1 MNVILSAARGP
12 LLKILVMPKAGTQI
26 PQKDADLRTRLL
38 RSPTKNT
45 SLASLVMTALLLATA
60 CAPVLS
66 SGSPQPVDPRQVQPE
81 RPTVAT
87 HAGTVAAGYLEIET
101 GVESDRNSDGS
112 HGLFVPN
119 EIKIGLAPR
128 VQFSGFLPVQRQTGT
143 SLGIGDVAAGIKWR
157 LVDGDGPL
165 ERFAILPLIK
175 FPTGGDRGT
184 NTTDVGLL
192 LIDSR
197 QIGPASLDLN
207 AGVTRHGGDSPVPR
221 TSTFWTAA
229 GAIPVAGPIGWQL
242 ECFGFPGTHGPAG
255 SAPVVAILTG
265 PTLAVARSL
274 ALDAGII
281 VPVTGPQARAFYAGL
296 VTNLGRLRR

>member
-1 MNVILSAARGP
+1 MNVTLRAAKD
-12 LLKILVMPKAGTQI
+12 LLFSQRRPVRRV
-26 PQKDADLRTRLL
+26 RTR
-38 RSPTKNT
+38 
-45 SLASLVMTALLLATA
+45 SLASLLGMTALPLATA

-87 HAGTVAAGYLEIET
+87 HAGTVAQGYVEIET
-101 GVESDRNSDGS
+101 GVEADRNSDGS
-112 HGLFVPN
+112 HGLLVPN

-128 VQFSGFLPVQRQTGT
+128 LQFSGFVPVQRLTGVP
-143 SLGIGDVAAGIKWR
+143 LGVGDLAAGVKWR

-165 ERFAILPLIK
+165 QRFAILPLIK
-175 FPTGGDRGT
+175 FPTGGERGT

-197 QIGPASLDLN
+197 EIGPASVDINTGL
-207 AGVTRHGGDSPVPR
+207 TRRSGDGSTIPR
-221 TSTFWTAA
+221 TSTFWTIA
-229 GAIPVAGPIGWQL
+229 GAMPVAGPIGWQL

-255 SAPVVAILTG
+255 SAPIVAILTG

-274 ALDAGII
+274 ALDGGII
-281 VPVTGPQARAFYAGL
+281 VPVAGPQTRAIYAGL
-296 VTNLGRLRR
+296 VANLGRLRR

>member
-1 MNVILSAARGP
+1 MKVMLSAAKAP
-12 LLKILVMPKAGTQI
+12 LFSQRTPVWRRRSRSLV
-26 PQKDADLRTRLL
+26 
-38 RSPTKNT
+38 
-45 SLASLVMTALLLATA
+45 ASLPRMTALLLATA

-87 HAGTVAAGYLEIET
+87 HAGTVAQGYVEIET
-101 GVESDRNSDGS
+101 GVEADRNSDGS
-112 HGLFVPN
+112 HGLLVPN

-128 VQFSGFLPVQRQTGT
+128 VQFSGFVPVQRLTGVP
-143 SLGIGDVAAGIKWR
+143 LGIGDLAAGIKWR
-157 LVDGDGPL
+157 LIDGDGPL
-165 ERFAILPLIK
+165 QRFAILPLIK

-184 NTTDVGLL
+184 NTTDVGFL

-197 QIGPASLDLN
+197 EIGPASVDIN
-207 AGVTRHGGDSPVPR
+207 AGLTRHGGDGSTIPR
-221 TSTFWTAA
+221 TSTFWTVA
-229 GAIPVAGPIGWQL
+229 GAMPVAGPIGWQL

-255 SAPVVAILTG
+255 SVPIVAILTG

-274 ALDAGII
+274 ALDGGII

>member
-1 MNVILSAARGP
+1 MTSSH
-12 LLKILVMPKAGTQI
+12 
-26 PQKDADLRTRLL
+26 LRT
-38 RSPTKNT
+38 T
-45 SLASLVMTALLLATA
+45 VLLLATA

-87 HAGTVAAGYLEIET
+87 HAGTVAQGYLEIET
-101 GVESDRNSDGS
+101 GFEADRNSDGS
-112 HGLFVPN
+112 HGLLVPN

-128 VQFSGFLPVQRQTGT
+128 VQFSGFVPVQRLTGVP
-143 SLGIGDVAAGIKWR
+143 LGIGDLAAGIKWR
-157 LVDGDGPL
+157 LVDGDGPIQ
-165 ERFAILPLIK
+165 RFAILPLIK

-197 QIGPASLDLN
+197 EIGPASVDINGGL
-207 AGVTRHGGDSPVPR
+207 TRRGGDGSTVPR
-221 TSTFWTAA
+221 TSTFWTIA
-229 GAIPVAGPIGWQL
+229 GATPVVGPIGWQL

-255 SAPVVAILTG
+255 SAPIVAILTG

-274 ALDAGII
+274 ALDGGII

>member
-1 MNVILSAARGP
+1 MTSPFSASLRTTVVLLSAA
-12 LLKILVMPKAGTQI
+12 
-26 PQKDADLRTRLL
+26 
-38 RSPTKNT
+38 
-45 SLASLVMTALLLATA
+45 A

-87 HAGTVAAGYLEIET
+87 HAGTVAQGYVEIET
-101 GVESDRNSDGS
+101 GVEADRNSDGS
-112 HGLFVPN
+112 HGILVPN
-119 EIKIGLAPR
+119 EIKIGIAPR
-128 VQFSGFLPVQRQTGT
+128 VQLSGFVPVQRLTGIP
-143 SLGIGDVAAGIKWR
+143 LGIGDVAAGIKWR

-165 ERFAILPLIK
+165 QRFAILPLIK

-197 QIGPASLDLN
+197 EIGPASVDLN
-207 AGVTRHGGDSPVPR
+207 AGVTRRGGDGSTIPR
-221 TSTFWTAA
+221 TSTFWTVA
-229 GAIPVAGPIGWQL
+229 GAMPVAGPIGWQL

-255 SAPVVAILTG
+255 STPIVAILTG

-274 ALDAGII
+274 ALDGGVI
-281 VPVTGPQARAFYAGL
+281 VPVAGPQTRAIYAG
-296 VTNLGRLRR
+296 VVANLGRLRR

>member
-1 MNVILSAARGP
+1 MKVMLSAAKAP
-12 LLKILVMPKAGTQI
+12 LLSQRSPAW
-26 PQKDADLRTRLL
+26 RTRS
-38 RSPTKNT
+38 RSVV
-45 SLASLVMTALLLATA
+45 ASLPMMTALLLATA

-87 HAGTVAAGYLEIET
+87 HAGTVAQGYVEIET
-101 GVESDRNSDGS
+101 GVEADRNSDGS
-112 HGLFVPN
+112 HGLLVPN

-128 VQFSGFLPVQRQTGT
+128 VQFSGFVPVQRLTGI
-143 SLGIGDVAAGIKWR
+143 SLGIGDLAAGIKWR
-157 LVDGDGPL
+157 LIDGDGPL
-165 ERFAILPLIK
+165 QRFAILPLIK

-197 QIGPASLDLN
+197 EIGPASVDIN
-207 AGVTRHGGDSPVPR
+207 AGLTRHGGDGSTIPR
-221 TSTFWTAA
+221 TSTFWTVA

-255 SAPVVAILTG
+255 SAPIVAILTG

-274 ALDAGII
+274 ALDGGII